1 LAEPI
6 DRRINS
12 KCPGGLPHRLEGV
25 LHRFGHVLDTIRT

>member
-12 KCPGGLPHRLEGV
+12 NAQAVCRTGWRGV